1 MTATITSKGQITIPA
16 KIRRKLGL
24 KAGVVLE
31 FDEDASF
38 LKARHVFDEK
48 KARAALGCAKDA
60 LPGHTAESW
69 LSATRGRDVKL
80 KK

>member
-1 MTATITSKGQITIPA
+1 MNGKGQITIPV
-16 KIRRKLGL
+16 KIRQKLGL
-24 KAGVVLE
+24 EAGAVLE

-69 LSATRGRDVKL
+69 LSATRGRAVKL